1 MIGYH
6 YSPARNGYSIKK
18 HGLLVPT
25 KHPKLVVPVVCS
37 EGHRNPH
44 ISLGVNPVEAWTLSG
59 GFLYDRDQRGVIKLD
74 FELSHL
80 WLLYQVD
87 LKEIPYRKSGCDEIQ
102 VRVDIPRRF
111 VKYVGGRYINE

>member
-6 YSPARNGYSIKK
+6 YTPARNGHSIKK

-25 KHPKLVVPVVCS
+25 KHPKLVTPVVCS

-44 ISLGVNPVEAWTLSG
+44 ISLGKTPSDAWMLSG
-59 GFLYDRDQRGVIKLD
+59 GFLFSRAARGVIDDYK
-74 FELSHL
+74 SYL

-87 LKEIPYRKSGCDEIQ
+87 LQEIPYRKSGCDEIQ